1 MEKRLNFSLPNAGV
15 FFNPLIVST
24 STKVQFPDFNGGFKL
39 AMPASMVQVQKG
51 QDLALEVFKM
61 KKWRNRPIFL
71 NFYGDGPD
79 EDMFRTMAKDY
90 KLKNVKFNGH
100 INDFLKVWEENHALF
115 LCSYMEGLPLVT
127 VSAMICERLPIV
139 TDVGAHREVIDD
151 NISGFISSKPD
162 VAAIDEA
169 LERAWQ
175 SRDRWEEIGREARK
189 KILSVLPEDPID
201 DFIRKILS
209 LTSKD

>member
-1 MEKRLNFSLPNAGV
+1 
-15 FFNPLIVST
+15 
-24 STKVQFPDFNGGFKL
+24 
-39 AMPASMVQVQKG
+39 
-51 QDLALEVFKM
+51 
-61 KKWRNRPIFL
+61 
-71 NFYGDGPD
+71 
-79 EDMFRTMAKDY
+79 MFRTMAKDY

-100 INDFLKVWEENHALF
+100 INDFRQVWEENHALF